1 MYMFFFARANG
12 SDEKGPKRSATLHE
26 NAISD
31 HWKTPARV
39 PILHFFNTPS
49 AKTLKIQV
57 PKNDVSK
64 VPDFVDEFVAVK
76 RNKRRTLGESAIFDQ
91 LKTRARVQI
100 SIFATPLM
108 RKR

>member
-1 MYMFFFARANG
+1 M
-12 SDEKGPKRSATLHE
+12 P
-26 NAISD
+26 
-31 HWKTPARV
+31 V
-39 PILHFFNTPS
+39 LHFFNTPS

-57 PKNDVSK
+57 PKEDVSK
-64 VPDFVDEFVAVK
+64 VPYFVDGFVAVK

-91 LKTRARVQI
+91 FKARARVQI

>member
-1 MYMFFFARANG
+1 M
-12 SDEKGPKRSATLHE
+12 P
-26 NAISD
+26 
-31 HWKTPARV
+31 V
-39 PILHFFNTPS
+39 LHFLNTPS

-64 VPDFVDEFVAVK
+64 VRDFVDGFVAVK
-76 RNKRRTLGESAIFDQ
+76 RNKRRALGESAIFDQ
-91 LKTRARVQI
+91 LKTQARVHI